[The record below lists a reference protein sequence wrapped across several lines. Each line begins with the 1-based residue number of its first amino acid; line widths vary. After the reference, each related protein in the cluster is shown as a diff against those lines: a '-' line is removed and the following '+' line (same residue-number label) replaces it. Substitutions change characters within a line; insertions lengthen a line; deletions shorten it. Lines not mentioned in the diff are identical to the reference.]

1 MRAWIEPPIDVY
13 KRQSRPW
20 MGTGEIMLVTLN
32 KKEMMLKEGMT
43 VSELIK
49 QRKMRKAAVWINGR
63 QLLSAEYETCVIQE
77 GDEIRLLRIMAGG

>member
-1 MRAWIEPPIDVY
+1 
-13 KRQSRPW
+13 
-20 MGTGEIMLVTLN
+20 MLVTLN

-43 VSELIK
+43 VSEIIK
-49 QRKMRKAAVWINGR
+49 QRNMRKAAVWINGR

>member
-1 MRAWIEPPIDVY
+1 
-13 KRQSRPW
+13 
-20 MGTGEIMLVTLN
+20 MLVTLN

-49 QRKMRKAAVWINGR
+49 QRKMRKVAVWINGR

>member
-1 MRAWIEPPIDVY
+1 
-13 KRQSRPW
+13 

-63 QLLSAEYETCVIQE
+63 H
-77 GDEIRLLRIMAGG
+77 LRNTRRR

>member
-1 MRAWIEPPIDVY
+1 
-13 KRQSRPW
+13 
-20 MGTGEIMLVTLN
+20 MLVTLN

-77 GDEIRLLRIMAGG
+77 GDEIRRLRIMAGG

>member
-1 MRAWIEPPIDVY
+1 
-13 KRQSRPW
+13 
-20 MGTGEIMLVTLN
+20 MLVTLN

-49 QRKMRKAAVWINGR
+49 QRKMRKGAVWINGR

>member
-1 MRAWIEPPIDVY
+1 
-13 KRQSRPW
+13 

-43 VSELIK
+43 VSKLIK

>member
-1 MRAWIEPPIDVY
+1 
-13 KRQSRPW
+13 

-63 QLLSAEYETCVIQE
+63 QLLSAEYEPCVIQE

>member
-1 MRAWIEPPIDVY
+1 
-13 KRQSRPW
+13 

-49 QRKMRKAAVWINGR
+49 QRKMRKAAVWINER